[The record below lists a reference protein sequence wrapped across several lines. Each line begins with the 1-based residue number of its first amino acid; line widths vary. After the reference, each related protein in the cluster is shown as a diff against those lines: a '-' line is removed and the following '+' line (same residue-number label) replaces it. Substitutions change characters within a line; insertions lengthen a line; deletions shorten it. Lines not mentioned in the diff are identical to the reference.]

1 MPHIIKTVIYLKL
14 FITLTKKSIAAI
26 LFAAVIAVVV
36 LSRICSVK
44 AQSQDGST
52 NAKRVEYINSI
63 GYSVDDTP
71 TVKEITVPQDF
82 SPVYERYNR
91 IQSEAGFDLSA
102 HRGEK
107 ALVYGYKTA
116 DGEKTVTLIV
126 SDGEII
132 GGDICSV
139 RIDGEMLPLLKKEK

>member
-1 MPHIIKTVIYLKL
+1 MVI
-14 FITLTKKSIAAI
+14 
-26 LFAAVIAVVV
+26 VV
-36 LSRICSVK
+36 LSRVCSVK

-52 NAKRVEYINSI
+52 NAKRVEYINSL
-63 GYSVDDTP
+63 GYSVDATP

-91 IQSEAGFDLSA
+91 IQAEAGFDLSA

-107 ALVYGYKTA
+107 AVVYGYKTA

>member
-1 MPHIIKTVIYLKL
+1 MIYLRL
-14 FITLTKKSIAAI
+14 FVTFTKKSLAVI
-26 LFAAVIAVVV
+26 LFAAVMAIVV
-36 LSRICSVK
+36 LSRVCSVK

-52 NAKRVEYINSI
+52 NAKRVEYINSL
-63 GYSVDDTP
+63 GYSVDETP

-91 IQSEAGFDLSA
+91 IQAEAGFDLSA

-107 ALVYGYKTA
+107 AVVYGYKTA

-139 RIDGEMLPLLKKEK
+139 RIDGEMLPLLKKKK